1 MNPIPHPH
9 RKRSLPLLL
18 LCLLMLGLIA
28 GLVLTEGGDPSLAYN
43 ASAPLPN
50 TAGLVDQKPLETA
63 RTLSAQAA
71 TAPEVEYAQQAL
83 QVGDNEVDQAFAE
96 ALRRATEQQPALSGR
111 ALQVARRI
119 SALSQRIAQ
128 EQAALQQPVNV
139 KGVNPAGMDTEL
151 AQAQLALDQDDLED
165 LQQDLIRMG
174 GDRKAKIQQALDQHE
189 AVQKLNAGRMHNE
202 QVQAL
207 ESPDGLRTMQGKVRA
222 WFALSERARML
233 AAARTDALR
242 AVATLGT
249 QHDALEKSADS
260 ATGAAGGGAA
270 GTGEN
275 ATVTVADQTASRN
288 ETLGALH
295 AMASQRTF
303 LAQLD
308 KRIHDEQQLADI
320 YGKWRTLVLAQRR
333 TVLHRI
339 LVVTC
344 IVVVLLGMVMVADR
358 LVRRFVERSAN
369 ARQLQTMRIV
379 VTVGIQ
385 ALGLGLILMVMFGT
399 PSQTPTII
407 GIVTAGI
414 TVVLKD
420 FIVAFFGWFV
430 LMGRNGVSVGDWVEI
445 NGVSGEV
452 TELGIIRTTL
462 LETGSWA
469 ESAHPTGRR
478 ITFMNGYAI
487 EGRFFNFSTTGQ
499 WLWDELKLTVPSGPQ
514 ATAKIDAIRAA
525 AEEQTLQDAAL
536 AQQDW
541 QRATRQYGAST
552 REFSAAPVV
561 ELRPSG
567 ESIQMTLRYLTRA
580 EERSQQRTDLYA
592 RAIEILHAVE
602 APDISDASGDTAA
615 EQAAASPALQVK

>member
-1 MNPIPHPH
+1 MPIPRPQ
-9 RKRSLPLLL
+9 RKYPLSLLL
-18 LCLLMLGLIA
+18 LCLLMLCLIA
-28 GLVLTEGGDPSLAYN
+28 GLLLTEGGDPSLAYN

-50 TAGLVDQKPLETA
+50 TVGLVDQKPLETA

-71 TAPEVEYAQQAL
+71 TAPELEYAQQAL

-96 ALRRATEQQPALSGR
+96 ALRRATEQQPPLSGR
-111 ALQVARRI
+111 ALQISRRI
-119 SALSQRIAQ
+119 NALSQRIAQ
-128 EQAALQQPVNV
+128 EQAALQR
-139 KGVNPAGMDTEL
+139 PANLRSTDPEGTDTEL

-222 WFALSERARML
+222 WFALGERANTL
-233 AAARTDALR
+233 AAARMDAQQ
-242 AVATLGT
+242 AVVSLGA
-249 QHDALEKSADS
+249 QHDALEKNAE
-260 ATGAAGGGAA
+260 AAAAASAA
-270 GTGEN
+270 GTSGASSPDAGEN
-275 ATVTVADQTASRN
+275 ATAAVAVAASRN
-288 ETLGALH
+288 ATLGALH
-295 AMASQRTF
+295 AMASQRTA
-303 LAQLD
+303 LAQFD
-308 KRIHDEQQLADI
+308 KRIHDEQQLTDI

-339 LVVTC
+339 LAVTC
-344 IVVVLLGMVMVADR
+344 IVLLLLSVVMVADK
-358 LVRRFVERSAN
+358 LVRRFFERSAN

-379 VTVGIQ
+379 VTVGVQ
-385 ALGLGLILMVMFGT
+385 ALGLGLILMVLFGT

-430 LMGRNGVSVGDWVEI
+430 LMGRNGVRVGDWVEI

-514 ATAKIDAIRAA
+514 ASAKIDAIRAA
-525 AEEQTLQDAAL
+525 AEGRTLQDAAL

-580 EERSQQRTDLYA
+580 EERAQQRTDLYA
-592 RAIEILHAVE
+592 RAIEILHAADV
-602 APDISDASGDTAA
+602 SDAPGDHAA
-615 EQAAASPALQVK
+615 ERADTFPALQAR